1 MAETDVEIRKR
12 LLTTKSGRSSLQNY
26 DGATHYNYQI
36 PPKSF
41 EISHCRQEETPDEC
55 AMLKST
61 EEFVGVDEDDDA
73 IVYNPVM
80 ERRLN
85 HKVKAVKLV

>member
-1 MAETDVEIRKR
+1 MAETDLAIRHR
-12 LLTTKSGRSSLQNY
+12 LLPTKSGRPALQNY

-41 EISHCRQEETPDEC
+41 EISHCRQKEMPDEC
-55 AMLKST
+55 VNIT
-61 EEFVGVDEDDDA
+61 DELTPVKEDGDN

-85 HKVKAVKLV
+85 HL

>member
-1 MAETDVEIRKR
+1 MAETDIKIRKR
-12 LLTTKSGRSSLQNY
+12 LLATKSGRPALRNY
-26 DGATHYNYQI
+26 DGATHYKYQI

-41 EISHCRQEETPDEC
+41 EISHCRQEETPAEC
-55 AMLKST
+55 AMLKNT
-61 EEFVGVDEDDDA
+61 DTFMGVNEDDST

-85 HKVKAVKLV
+85 HRVKADK